1 MRAAHS
7 LLVLAVF
14 LAVAGSAVAGGGPV
28 VVKRVP
34 ASIPAKGVTI
44 SGVMTLLPAR
54 GVRGLISTRRAV
66 AIATTNTDPRVWRKP
81 AALRAT
87 VSGAIAIAP
96 AGAHKTWTYL
106 RNPQAWVVTFTAAK
120 PQNVGFGPGGTAHVR
135 HMTVVV
141 DAQDGR
147 FIRGFYTA

>member
-1 MRAAHS
+1 MRAAPS
-7 LLVLAVF
+7 LLLLAACLGF
-14 LAVAGSAVAGGGPV
+14 AGSAAAAGGPV
-28 VVKRVP
+28 VVKQVP

-44 SGVMTLLPAR
+44 SGVMTLLPAQ
-54 GVRGLISTRRAV
+54 GVRGIISTKRAV

-96 AGAHKTWTYL
+96 GGAHKTWTYL

-120 PQNVGFGPGGTAHVR
+120 PQNIGFAPEGTARVR